1 MLVELIK
8 MALTF
13 ISAIGAFIVTNIDDI
28 FVLML
33 LFSQAKTHAKTS
45 DGRKVNMK
53 TKNNL
58 INPREIVIG
67 QYLGFSLLVLISL
80 LGTFGVMLIPKQWVG
95 LLGLIPIFLGIKLF
109 IKGEDEDEGA
119 ILSSLNSGKFNK
131 LFMSIAFITFANG
144 GDNIGIYVPY
154 FSTLNISEL
163 VVTVI
168 IFLLMVAIWC
178 FLGYRLAAFRHVS
191 EILEKYGRWIIPI
204 VFVGLG
210 IYIMVENETFNSLW
224 NLFN

>member
-1 MLVELIK
+1 
-8 MALTF
+8 MALTV

-33 LFSQAKTHAKTS
+33 LFSQAQAKAS
-45 DGRKVNMK
+45 DGRKVNMH

-58 INPREIVIG
+58 IYPRDIVIG
-67 QYLGFSLLVLISL
+67 QYLGFALLVLISL
-80 LGTFGVMLIPKQWVG
+80 LGTFGVMLIPEQWVG
-95 LLGLIPIFLGIKLF
+95 LLGLIPIYLGIKLF

-119 ILSSLNSGKFNK
+119 ILSSLSSGRFNK
-131 LFMSIAFITFANG
+131 PFMSVAFITFANG

-163 VVTVI
+163 VITVI

-191 EILEKYGRWIIPI
+191 EILEKYGRCIIPI

-210 IYIMVENETFNSLW
+210 IYIMLENETFSALW
-224 NLFN
+224 NLLN